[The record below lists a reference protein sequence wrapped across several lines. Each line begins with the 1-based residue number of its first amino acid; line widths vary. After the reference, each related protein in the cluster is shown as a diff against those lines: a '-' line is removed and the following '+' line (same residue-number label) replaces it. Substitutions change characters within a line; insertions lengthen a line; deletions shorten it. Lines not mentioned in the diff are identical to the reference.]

1 MPGLPLQLQPQQRE
15 SLSAH
20 VGAGEGEPH
29 HVASRVQ
36 EKENKGMATKKKER
50 KGTVLATKTKMAAF
64 SCLSSSCPGGGGM
77 ALSWVVGASLLA
89 GVLCGL
95 RTWYDWAGEV
105 PLGRD
110 FVGLV
115 FSLRFWEALL
125 EPALHKL
132 LVLNAGTCMLYLLGR
147 LLQESLLGP
156 LREMEAMK
164 AGDRIRS
171 YALNKMVFIGAILQD
186 HDEKEMMV
194 WFVWLA
200 LVGFVRQLG
209 LLVRDRLEYITLAV
223 HTKTMDLAK
232 IGVLLAILLIV
243 NTFLLALCLRV
254 AGCRP
259 SECDVNTVGLLMLL
273 LFECVVGYIDAAQTM
288 LRVALYVINLSR
300 EGHWERRGLYSFYS
314 ELVCQLTIQFLSLFH
329 FIHVWAVHGL
339 SVTLTDFLL
348 FLHTR
353 GVVNKIRAKLAS
365 LVVFL
370 TIDKRLPDATAAQL
384 ASANDSCAI
393 CREALSTAKVLPC
406 GHMFHLVC
414 LRDWLDQSATCPI
427 CRRPVAG
434 EVGGGRVA
442 EESDAGD
449 VGGVGVATQTVDA
462 DADISDAI
470 VGQHQYTVTPPHSP
484 PPLAQAEAADG
495 VWWLA
500 AGDRALAG
508 AQAGQVGGERGARRW
523 LEWPVLRFLDLF
535 GQGLHGGAMMAAEGR
550 VGAVAGEGGPG
561 RAGSEASSG
570 MAEEEGEMQWGA
582 AVHGGQQ
589 AAVSEEMVRQ
599 VR

>member
-1 MPGLPLQLQPQQRE
+1 MLPR
-15 SLSAH
+15 ACRRKKTRDGH
-20 VGAGEGEPH
+20 
-29 HVASRVQ
+29 
-36 EKENKGMATKKKER
+36 KKKG
-50 KGTVLATKTKMAAF
+50 KVLATQTKGSVF
-64 SCLSSSCPGGGGM
+64 LYLSVLLLSGGGGM

-209 LLVRDRLEYITLAV
+209 LIVRDRLEYITLAV

-232 IGVLLAILLIV
+232 IGVLLAILLTV

-273 LFECVVGYIDAAQTM
+273 LFECVVAYIDAAQTM